1 VTDQDLVE
9 FAHRH
14 MSKPEVKVLKGAAR
28 DGVLRG
34 LKGKSNVGIELGV
47 AGGSFSTRIIETGK
61 FTKVF
66 GVDTYD
72 DYYHHIDE
80 YREAVDRVGLLSNY
94 SLLRMTFEEALEL
107 FPDHFFD
114 FIYVDGFAHT
124 GQEGGQTLADWFPK
138 LKVGGIMA
146 GDDYHSD
153 WPLVQWAVNDFV
165 TAIDVPLTVT
175 ELTETHSYNR
185 YPSWFFTKTE
195 ESDGKTYAPT
205 KELSTLA
212 TAEKNKIA
220 KFRRGKVRKRA
231 LKNFKARL
239 LGKNPR

>member
-1 VTDQDLVE
+1 
-9 FAHRH
+9 
-14 MSKPEVKVLKGAAR
+14 
-28 DGVLRG
+28 
-34 LKGKSNVGIELGV
+34 
-47 AGGSFSTRIIETGK
+47 
-61 FTKVF
+61 
-66 GVDTYD
+66 
-72 DYYHHIDE
+72 
-80 YREAVDRVGLLSNY
+80 
-94 SLLRMTFEEALEL
+94 
-107 FPDHFFD
+107 
-114 FIYVDGFAHT
+114 
-124 GQEGGQTLADWFPK
+124 
-138 LKVGGIMA
+138 MA

-185 YPSWFFTKTE
+185 YPSWFFTKTA

-205 KELSTLA
+205 SELLKLA